1 MSIDEKGKEA
11 VAGLRDSLAEYSD
24 ERKTFVNTPD
34 LLEALE
40 YITRLETQ
48 LRKFDTESGLK
59 VGDKVEIIGRTT
71 YEGRKGVI
79 THIEP
84 LAKNFPYS
92 VTLFSEHG
100 LAASIVYFGKHQ
112 VRKAP

>member
-1 MSIDEKGKEA
+1 MSIDANELDKFRETVRSAERREVVITLSVERAKAILNEIDNLKNPEA
-11 VAGLRDSLAEYSD
+11 
-24 ERKTFVNTPD
+24 
-34 LLEALE
+34 
-40 YITRLETQ
+40 
-48 LRKFDTESGLK
+48 LK

>member
-1 MSIDEKGKEA
+1 MSIDANELDKFRETVRSAERREVVITLSVERAKAILNEI
-11 VAGLRDSLAEYSD
+11 DSL
-24 ERKTFVNTPD
+24 KNP
-34 LLEALE
+34 EA
-40 YITRLETQ
+40 
-48 LRKFDTESGLK
+48 LK